1 MNPATKANLV
11 RVSPLP
17 GLFPFLFNTGS
28 FVDRIVTCINTEEQ
42 PVTERFLNAVN
53 SAGLSKN
60 SFHSRYLS
68 AVWPKNN
75 NRFRLAYGKAT
86 KFAAVPDAILTMYAD
101 TMPLTAAQVAL
112 LVAELFRGPKRTR
125 VSLVEWT
132 SDLQGVTV
140 SQLIRTALHK
150 ARRTKFIEDLRG
162 RKTYYIGAR
171 TSDAQVK
178 FYDKVPGSVVRIE
191 HTLRRGFLRRHGI
204 RMPSEVFKLKLLEV
218 DELISLRE
226 ISASRLERAI
236 KSWTPDAQALA
247 RDYLKFRHPLP
258 QFVQFLRANG
268 IRPEA
273 VLVPSEIHDR
283 VQEMIRRLYW

>member
-1 MNPATKANLV
+1 MKNLAT
-11 RVSPLP
+11 P
-17 GLFPFLFNTGS
+17 GVFPDLINNRS
-28 FVDRIVTCINTEEQ
+28 FVHRIVVGVNTDEP
-42 PVTERFLNAVN
+42 PVIENFEGALNA
-53 SAGLSKN
+53 AGLSKN

-68 AVWPKNN
+68 GVWPKNG
-75 NRFRLAYGKAT
+75 NRFRLGYGKAS
-86 KFAAVPDAILTMYAD
+86 KFSAVPDAILTMFSD
-101 TMPLTAAQVAL
+101 EMPVTAAQVDL
-112 LVAELFRGPKRTR
+112 LLAELFRGQKKKRMA
-125 VSLVEWT
+125 LVELT
-132 SDLQGVTV
+132 SDLEGVTV
-140 SQLIRTALHK
+140 NQLMRQVLHK
-150 ARRTKFIEDLRG
+150 ARRTKFIEDSQG
-162 RKTYYIGAR
+162 CKTLYIGAR
-171 TSDAQVK
+171 KSDAQIK
-178 FYDKVPGSVVRIE
+178 FYDKAPGVVRIE